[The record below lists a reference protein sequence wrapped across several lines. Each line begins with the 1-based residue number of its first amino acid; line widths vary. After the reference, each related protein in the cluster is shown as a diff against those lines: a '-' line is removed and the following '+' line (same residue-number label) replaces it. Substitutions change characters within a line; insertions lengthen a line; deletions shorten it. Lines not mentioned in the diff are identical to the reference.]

1 MMAYLAEA
9 GFPVPRVYHASG
21 PDLVMER
28 LAGRDMLADLAGR
41 PWLARQ
47 HARTLAGL
55 HDRLHAIAAPPSL
68 RAQFG
73 PGDRMLHLDLHP
85 GNVMLTAAGPVVID
99 WINVA
104 AGSPAADVAMAW
116 LIIATSEVDAAPLL
130 LRPAISSVRAVLLR
144 RFRALVHDDPG
155 PEMAR
160 VACARIADRN
170 TRPARCGREATA
182 CLQGSRCRGRPVGQV
197 SDRLQALRLGR
208 PDVPVSHPGAC
219 HPGHLRPRIV
229 AHQRA
234 ESAQQDSPD
243 RRDGGPQQ
251 PRRRVDLGCRDDQPG
266 HRHVRGG
273 RARCHVA
280 PVDNDRARR
289 RQHHVARM
297 QVEVKH
303 PAAGPERCP
312 Q

>member
-1 MMAYLAEA
+1 MSSGDQPGALIGAGRAADVYALGGQQVLRRYRNGDSAEREAGVMAYLAEA

-28 LAGRDMLADLAGR
+28 LAGRDMLADLAAR

-99 WINVA
+99 WSNVA

-130 LRPAISSVRAVLLR
+130 LPPPSPRSGPSCCADSARSCTTIRGRRWPGWRAPASPTGTPGRLR
-144 RFRALVHDDPG
+144 RSACKRSLTGPG
-155 PEMAR
+155 
-160 VACARIADRN
+160 
-170 TRPARCGREATA
+170 G
-182 CLQGSRCRGRPVGQV
+182 
-197 SDRLQALRLGR
+197 
-208 PDVPVSHPGAC
+208 
-219 HPGHLRPRIV
+219 
-229 AHQRA
+229 
-234 ESAQQDSPD
+234 
-243 RRDGGPQQ
+243 Q
-251 PRRRVDLGCRDDQPG
+251 PRHPDLCRRAALPAMGTE
-266 HRHVRGG
+266 RH
-273 RARCHVA
+273 
-280 PVDNDRARR
+280 
-289 RQHHVARM
+289 
-297 QVEVKH
+297 EWW
-303 PAAGPERCP
+303 
-312 Q
+312 